1 MHQMMKRMLEE
12 HVKDQSMIIGDLDD
26 ISDLVP
32 FIEEDHYLQGLYYD
46 AVYAKRTAR
55 RVYSIARIIWYI
67 RAISLIAGFREGI
80 ERYERKRK

>member
-32 FIEEDHYLQGLYYD
+32 FIEEDHYLQGLYCD
-46 AVYAKRTAR
+46 AVYAKHTAR